1 MKNEITTTTT
11 ATEELDVKKNLKK
24 HPILSKIITIAT
36 VLVAIG
42 VIVKFIIG
50 IVAPFVLIPI
60 ATNGVNDVTSRANQ
74 SHASSIADFE
84 NARAEIE
91 ANAFKAESN
100 VKDPAETSEHV
111 AELEARNKKLDEFRT
126 RLAALDVSAPDF
138 EEQLAALKAEYGM

>member
-1 MKNEITTTTT
+1 MKTENEFITT

-24 HPILSKIITIAT
+24 RPIIGKIVAIAT
-36 VLVAIG
+36 VLVSIG
-42 VIVKFIIG
+42 VILKLIIG
-50 IVAPFVLIPI
+50 VIAPFVLIPI
-60 ATNGVNDVTSRANQ
+60 ATNGVNDITSRANQ

-100 VKDPAETSEHV
+100 VKDPAETSKHV